1 MIKMKCSIYVFSL
14 LLYVSIS
21 GATDKFYSDG
31 GSGSGWGWFS
41 LVILVPVGIYILY
54 LTFHSPIDKVIKN
67 TDSWKKFEKES
78 KEEELWQKR
87 IKEEEYRLQQIES
100 QKKSREIMLRKR
112 TYITDG
118 AKERLIREVQR
129 NLADGSFSYPKGAKP
144 YNNEFPYDAIFDDGT
159 KIYYDGREDSQGYNI
174 CSKWYYEETHEPL
187 YKDEDE

>member
-1 MIKMKCSIYVFSL
+1 MKYTIYVFSL
-14 LLYVSIS
+14 LLYVSIA

-31 GSGSGWGWFS
+31 ESGPGVGWFS
-41 LVILVPVGIYILY
+41 LVILVPVGIAILY

-78 KEEELWQKR
+78 KEEELRQKR
-87 IKEEEYRLQQIES
+87 IKEEKYRLQEIES

-112 TYITDG
+112 TYLTDIQ
-118 AKERLIREVQR
+118 KETLIREVQR

-144 YNNEFPYDAIFDDGT
+144 YNNEFPYDAIFNDGT
-159 KIYYDGREDSQGYNI
+159 KIYYDGSEDDPRYSYSYY
-174 CSKWYYEETHEPL
+174 SKWYYEETHEPF

>member
-1 MIKMKCSIYVFSL
+1 MKYSIYVFSL
-14 LLYVSIS
+14 LLYVSITS
-21 GATDKFYSDG
+21 ATDKFYSDG
-31 GSGSGWGWFS
+31 SGGSGWGWFG
-41 LVILVPVGIYILY
+41 LVIIIPAGIIFLN
-54 LTFHSPIDKVIKN
+54 LIFGSPIDKAIKN
-67 TDSWKKFEKES
+67 TDSWKKIEKELN
-78 KEEELWQKR
+78 EEELRQKR
-87 IKEEEYRLQQIES
+87 IKEEEYRLQKIES

-159 KIYYDGREDSQGYNI
+159 KIYFSGREDDQGFS
-174 CSKWYYEETHEPL
+174 CFSKWYYEETHEPL